1 MKKFVNFRFVVTL
14 VLAVFANVAT
24 YAQDNV
30 VDEVVWVVGD
40 EAILKSDVEEA
51 RMDALYNGRRF
62 EGDPYCVIPEEIA
75 VQKLFLHQAK
85 LDSIE
90 VSEAEI
96 IQRVDMMTNMYI
108 QQIGSKEKMEEY
120 FNKTATQIRETLR
133 DNARDGLTVQKM
145 QQKLVGEIKGIW
157 NGLCDFLAPVFEGD
171 PYCVIP
177 EEIAV
182 QKLFLHQA
190 KLDSIEV
197 SEAEIIQ
204 RVDMMTN
211 MYIQQIGSKEKM
223 EEYFNK
229 TATQIRE
236 TLRENARD
244 GLTVQKMQQKL
255 VGEIKVTPAEVRR
268 YFKDLPQDSIP
279 YIPTQVEVQ
288 IITLQPKI
296 PISEIED
303 VKKTLRDYTD
313 RVTKGEIDFSTLARL
328 YSEDKASA
336 IKGGECGFM
345 GRGMM
350 DPSYANVAFS
360 LQDPKKVSKIVE
372 SEFGYH
378 IIQLIEKRGD
388 RVNTRHILLRPKV
401 SEKELTEACAR
412 LDSIADDIRANK
424 FTFDEAAAV
433 ISQDKD
439 TRNNHGIMVN
449 INENS
454 GVTTSKFQMQ
464 DLPQDVAKVVDKMN
478 VGEISKAFTM
488 INEKDGKEVCAIV
501 KLKAKIN
508 GHKATIAEDYQDLKE
523 IVMDKRREEMLH
535 KWILDKQKHTYVRIN
550 ENWQKCDFKY
560 PGWVKKD

>member
-1 MKKFVNFRFVVTL
+1 MKKFVNFRFIVTL
-14 VLAVFANVAT
+14 VLAVFANVVT

-30 VDEVVWVVGD
+30 IDEVVWVVGD

-108 QQIGSKEKMEEY
+108 
-120 FNKTATQIRETLR
+120 
-133 DNARDGLTVQKM
+133 
-145 QQKLVGEIKGIW
+145 
-157 NGLCDFLAPVFEGD
+157 
-171 PYCVIP
+171 
-177 EEIAV
+177 
-182 QKLFLHQA
+182 
-190 KLDSIEV
+190 
-197 SEAEIIQ
+197 
-204 RVDMMTN
+204 
-211 MYIQQIGSKEKM
+211 
-223 EEYFNK
+223 FNK

-255 VGEIKVTPAEVRR
+255 VGDIKVTPAEVRR

-296 PISEIED
+296 PIAEIED
-303 VKKTLRDYTD
+303 VKRRLRDYTD

-336 IKGGECGFM
+336 IKGGELDFM
-345 GRGMM
+345 GRGML
-350 DPSYANVAFS
+350 DPAYANVAFS

-412 LDSIADDIRANK
+412 LDSIGDDIRQNK
-424 FTFDEAAAV
+424 FTFDEAASV

-439 TRNNHGIMVN
+439 TRNNHGLMVN
-449 INENS
+449 TNERT
-454 GVTTSKFQMQ
+454 GITTSKFQMQ

-478 VGEISKAFTM
+478 VGEISRAFTM

-523 IVMDKRREEMLH
+523 IVMDKRREEMLQ
-535 KWILDKQKHTYVRIN
+535 KWILNKQKHTYVRIDP
-550 ENWQKCDFKY
+550 NWQKCDFKY
-560 PGWVKKD
+560 PGWVRND